1 MYLAQLKLS
10 FSFDRYVC
18 ISHNLTFSLIWIV
31 TLVYRAFIAVLKS
44 HFDCYVNISRNFS
57 SSLFSIV
64 TLVSRVTQAV
74 LFVVIFL
81 GLRLTVFLWD
91 FSFQEVK
98 VILSE
103 LLTLE
108 LFFIYFL
115 YPRFF
120 QWNWEL
126 LSCFFFLIVWHPK
139 RNNQFS
145 PSVSLSYEWR
155 CKVSSVRKLPET
167 SCFSPQCSKAITF
180 VSGLIRLKGR

>member
-18 ISHNLTFSLIWIV
+18 ISRNLTFSLIWIV

-57 SSLFSIV
+57 PSLFSIV

-103 LLTLE
+103 LLRMCQTYSRAL
-108 LFFIYFL
+108 L
-115 YPRFF
+115 Y
-120 QWNWEL
+120 L
-126 LSCFFFLIVWHPK
+126 LS
-139 RNNQFS
+139 
-145 PSVSLSYEWR
+145 LSQ
-155 CKVSSVRKLPET
+155 VFPVKL
-167 SCFSPQCSKAITF
+167 
-180 VSGLIRLKGR
+180 

>member
-18 ISHNLTFSLIWIV
+18 ISRNLTFSLIWIV

-91 FSFQEVK
+91 FSF
-98 VILSE
+98 
-103 LLTLE
+103 
-108 LFFIYFL
+108 
-115 YPRFF
+115 
-120 QWNWEL
+120 
-126 LSCFFFLIVWHPK
+126 
-139 RNNQFS
+139 
-145 PSVSLSYEWR
+145 
-155 CKVSSVRKLPET
+155 RK
-167 SCFSPQCSKAITF
+167 SK
-180 VSGLIRLKGR
+180 

>member
-103 LLTLE
+103 LLRMCQTYSRAL
-108 LFFIYFL
+108 L
-115 YPRFF
+115 Y
-120 QWNWEL
+120 L
-126 LSCFFFLIVWHPK
+126 LSLSQVFTVKLRVAFLFFFLDSLTPK
-139 RNNQFS
+139 KEQPVFTFS
-145 PSVSLSYEWR
+145 
-155 CKVSSVRKLPET
+155 
-167 SCFSPQCSKAITF
+167 
-180 VSGLIRLKGR
+180 